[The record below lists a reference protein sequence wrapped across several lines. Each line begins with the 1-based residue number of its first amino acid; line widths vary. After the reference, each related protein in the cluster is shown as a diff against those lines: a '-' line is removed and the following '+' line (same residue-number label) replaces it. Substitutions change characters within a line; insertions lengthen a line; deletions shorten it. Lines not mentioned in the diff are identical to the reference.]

1 MPRSFNPLQRNL
13 ALSMPCFVVPYTR
26 TSVILCSAYQQSR
39 AFQFIRQ
46 VLFHRLCQNTITMS
60 GNLRIAFLIAIIDQ
74 HHFTHKVSAIIGS
87 CNTLSP
93 LFQKQLPRVV
103 RIYWLHSFQ
112 KPKFSRCHKFSLQRC
127 RIDGNESSQLIWIKL
142 CISLSHISAHR
153 LPNNNR
159 FCNFFLIQ
167 NAVQPFCLIEQI
179 KIKPKRP

>member
-46 VLFHRLCQNTITMS
+46 VLFHRLCQNTKAMS

-142 CISLSHISAHR
+142 CISLSHISPHR
-153 LPNNNR
+153 LPNNDR
-159 FCNFFLIQ
+159 LCNSFL
-167 NAVQPFCLIEQI
+167 V
-179 KIKPKRP
+179 